1 VSRTGPVA
9 PESLRWG
16 VVVAC
21 AAVILVASVVD
32 TGGGPPRTLF
42 GVGLA
47 GYLHLVGYAGLAGAV
62 GFALRRADHRGL
74 LLAVGAAVCYGLAI
88 EVVQAR
94 VARYLQRSP
103 APADIVFVD
112 APFAHP
118 EWADAALA
126 RLAEAGWLAPSALVY
141 VEASAH
147 GRAPIIPAAWQRVR
161 SQRAGDAQALLL
173 RADAI
178 DARRC

>member
-47 GYLHLVGYAGLAGAV
+47 GYLHLAGYAGLAGAV

-74 LLAVGAAVCYGLAI
+74 LLAVGAAVCYGLAV
-88 EVVQAR
+88 EVVQAPLPYR
-94 VARYLQRSP
+94 TASILDALVNAAGAVVGASLWRAVAP
-103 APADIVFVD
+103 
-112 APFAHP
+112 
-118 EWADAALA
+118 
-126 RLAEAGWLAPSALVY
+126 GSALD
-141 VEASAH
+141 
-147 GRAPIIPAAWQRVR
+147 RTPT
-161 SQRAGDAQALLL
+161 
-173 RADAI
+173 
-178 DARRC
+178 